1 MKSLSDV
8 VPIADLLK
16 SPLRLLESS
25 SARAVSHHVQS
36 GLTSEVRV
44 RGILLHPQ
52 TKGPFQWAQVW
63 VATESEVIQLLELR
77 DVLAVNGM

>member
-1 MKSLSDV
+1 MA
-8 VPIADLLK
+8 PIWA
-16 SPLRLLESS
+16 
-25 SARAVSHHVQS
+25 A
-36 GLTSEVRV
+36 LTAEVRV
-44 RGILLHPQ
+44 RGVLLHPQ